1 MNISLSGPLLF
12 FSLYGRKVRRFCLS
26 SRKKHYLCRANSEE
40 ASYNIYEES
49 IYLIRML
56 CYVGSFVGKAG
67 EP

>member
-12 FSLYGRKVRRFCLS
+12 FSLYGRKVHRFCLS

-40 ASYNIYEES
+40 ATYIYEET

-56 CYVGSFVGKAG
+56 GYVGSVVGKAG

>member
-40 ASYNIYEES
+40 ATYNIYEES

-56 CYVGSFVGKAG
+56 GYVGCVVGKAG